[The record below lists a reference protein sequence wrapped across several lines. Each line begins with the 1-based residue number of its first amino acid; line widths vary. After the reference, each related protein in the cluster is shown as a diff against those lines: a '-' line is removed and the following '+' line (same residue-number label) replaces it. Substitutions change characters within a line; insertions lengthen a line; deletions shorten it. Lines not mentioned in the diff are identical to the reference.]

1 MQQTDAT
8 NLVQAL
14 AQGEVHHVFCGDS
27 FGCEPDPRRLT
38 RVVEQHVVSNR
49 SAPAIE
55 LHTLNNVLP
64 GIVHLIRNEVG
75 FQQLNGIW
83 CFRQVLVVRHR
94 PANVLAEYIAIPE
107 P

>member
-1 MQQTDAT
+1 M
-8 NLVQAL
+8 
-14 AQGEVHHVFCGDS
+14 HHVDS
-27 FGCEPDPRRLT
+27 RDGLGREPDASRLSW
-38 RVVEQHVVSNR
+38 VIEQHVVSNR

-55 LHTLNNVLP
+55 LHTLNDILP